1 MTEPQRGGN
10 GGPPAA
16 RSSWW
21 LWAVAACLLAG
32 CGVHVRVEP
41 LSSHRY
47 PEQPRGYKV
56 EALDAEP
63 ARPHL
68 KLARVIATS
77 EYGDEDDLDATIL
90 DSARRLGADA
100 VVMGRMDV
108 LEGQNISQSYESTN
122 DADQN
127 NTIFG
132 GAGSGIPYF
141 FDPWTTVQGADR
153 VDYVNYK
160 SGLAIRYLPGAAGGS

>member
-1 MTEPQRGGN
+1 MIEPRRWWGGSVR
-10 GGPPAA
+10 AA
-16 RSSWW
+16 RSRWW
-21 LWAVAACLLAG
+21 LTAVAACLLVG
-32 CGVHVRVEP
+32 CSAHVRVEP

-47 PEQPRGYKV
+47 PEYPSGFKV
-56 EALDAEP
+56 QALDTEP

-68 KLARVIATS
+68 RLARVIVTS
-77 EYGDEDDLDATIL
+77 EYGDEDDLDNKIL
-90 DSARRLGADA
+90 DSARKLGADA

-132 GAGSGIPYF
+132 GAGSGIPFF